1 MNAWRA
7 TFLFLSSFFLMQS
20 SWGQGSPCDSI
31 LTDGTMAR
39 ADYRT
44 NTELRRL
51 LHWRYASQD
60 LNSSTN
66 DTSFGATIPIKGVL
80 VGADFSEAEQSDVQR
95 AISSSLDMELI
106 RNYTLSYMLTSGD
119 PVIADAW
126 STCMLKHAGFY
137 VWFGPRKGAVTTVNV
152 EFQSPDDRYQEF
164 KVSEVQWSQIEIN
177 GSKREMTPIKGKCL
191 ESGRK
196 YKSGDKC
203 SFVLDTVESST
214 GMLLVV
220 NGMQSSWWQFW
231 GGTTDSA
238 TAFLPPNM
246 KWVPSSDRVVTT
258 LLDPPIISSESMKYW
273 ERGVRQLPRVCVERS
288 KVGGDAVTFI
298 RATAKSWAFEP
309 CNGTDGFCAGS
320 PVDVSGEKFCWGGS
334 MRTDKDGNSCTCRVA
349 AEIEVIKSRWQ
360 PVSLSPVAAS
370 K

>member
-1 MNAWRA
+1 
-7 TFLFLSSFFLMQS
+7 
-20 SWGQGSPCDSI
+20 
-31 LTDGTMAR
+31 MAR

-60 LNSSTN
+60 LNSSEN

-80 VGADFSEAEQSDVQR
+80 VGADFSEAEHSDVQR

-137 VWFGPRKGAVTTVNV
+137 VWFGPRNGAATTINV
-152 EFQSPDDRYQEF
+152 EFRSPNDRYQEF
-164 KVSEVQWSQIEIN
+164 KISEVQWSQIEIN
-177 GSKREMTPIKGKCL
+177 GRKRVMAPIKSECL
-191 ESGRK
+191 RLGRE
-196 YKSGDKC
+196 YKASDKC
-203 SFVLDTVESST
+203 SFVLDTVESSA

-220 NGMQSSWWQFW
+220 NGMQSSWWQLW
-231 GGTTDSA
+231 GGTTGSA

-246 KWVPSSDRVVTT
+246 KWVSSSDRVVTT
-258 LLDPPIISSESMKYW
+258 SLDPPVISSESMNYW

-298 RATAKSWAFEP
+298 RATAKSWKFQD
-309 CNGTDGFCAGS
+309 CNGSEGFCRAS
-320 PVDVSGEKFCWGGS
+320 PVDVSDERFCWGGS
-334 MRTDKDGNSCTCRVA
+334 MRTDRNGNSCICKVA